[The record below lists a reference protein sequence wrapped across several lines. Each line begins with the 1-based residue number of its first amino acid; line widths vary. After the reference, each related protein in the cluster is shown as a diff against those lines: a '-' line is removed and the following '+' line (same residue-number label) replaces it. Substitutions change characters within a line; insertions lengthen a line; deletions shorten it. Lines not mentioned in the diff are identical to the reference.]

1 MNSSPDLEY
10 RHAVLPADR
19 AGTVTAARFQTDLR
33 GQKTLPAEVSARL
46 RAEAHAAGY
55 AAGWAQGRRE
65 ADVAATAD
73 RERYAAEAH
82 AAAEAQASTVER
94 AVRALAGAAQSLERR
109 AVPAATDIEDTI
121 VRAAF
126 ALAEAIVVREL
137 ATATEPGRD
146 ALARAMALAP
156 AGRPVTV
163 RLSPADHATL
173 AVSTVDTDGRTV
185 TVVADPGLAP
195 GDAVAECDATTI
207 EARLGDALDRVREVL
222 GL

>member
-82 AAAEAQASTVER
+82 AAAEAQASTVDR

-109 AVPAATDIEDTI
+109 AVPPPTRTPG
-121 VRAAF
+121 
-126 ALAEAIVVREL
+126 ALL
-137 ATATEPGRD
+137 
-146 ALARAMALAP
+146 P
-156 AGRPVTV
+156 A
-163 RLSPADHATL
+163 SY
-173 AVSTVDTDGRTV
+173 
-185 TVVADPGLAP
+185 
-195 GDAVAECDATTI
+195 
-207 EARLGDALDRVREVL
+207 
-222 GL
+222 